1 MTGKRA
7 RSRLARKSNQR
18 LLETIKIAIA
28 RFLINSLPQF
38 IEKILKKNWFVKK
51 LAT

>member
-7 RSRLARKSNQR
+7 HPHLSRKSNQR

-28 RFLINSLPQF
+28 RYLINSLPQF
-38 IEKILKKNWFVKK
+38 IEKILKNI
-51 LAT
+51 